1 MAVYDMV
8 SLYFKL
14 YIFFFLVANFRL
26 HTVLI
31 EEKCHYL
38 TAVIPALT
46 VLGYDSRLVESLGS
60 DVAGCGL
67 ASDSVI
73 S

>member
-1 MAVYDMV
+1 MTC
-8 SLYFKL
+8 LP
-14 YIFFFLVANFRL
+14 YILNSTFFLMANFRL
-26 HTVLI
+26 NTVLI

-38 TAVIPALT
+38 TASIPMLI
-46 VLGYDSRLVESLGS
+46 VLGYNSLLVESLGS
-60 DVAGCGL
+60 DVARCGL

>member
-14 YIFFFLVANFRL
+14 YIFFLVANFRL
-26 HTVLI
+26 NTVLI

-38 TAVIPALT
+38 TAVILALI
-46 VLGYDSRLVESLGS
+46 VLGYDSLLVESLGS
-60 DVAGCGL
+60 DVARCGL